1 MSLKGGYFGKLLR
14 INLTNRTSTVEDLDP
29 AFLKKY
35 VGGAMLG
42 TKILYDETRPGI
54 DALGEENKL
63 IYTIGPLTGTDCPT
77 ASRMNIATKSPL
89 TGAICNSLSG
99 GFFPVEMKWAGWD
112 VIIIEGK
119 ADEPVY
125 ILIKDDKVE
134 IRKAEKYWG
143 LNTFDTQNYLKE
155 DLHDLNIRISC
166 IGPAGENLSLL
177 SSIANEARVCGRKGV
192 GAVMGSKN
200 LKAVAIRG
208 SNKVPI
214 ADQEKFKA
222 AIREQLHEFK
232 ESHIA
237 YPVFSKTGST
247 CGIENAS
254 GLGFFP
260 IKNWMDT
267 GVVDVSDTLGSK
279 VFLTQVQKGNPCYK
293 CPIDCAKV
301 RMVKKGRYAGISSEG
316 PEFET
321 VYSLGSTLGIYNSD
335 FVIAADRLCDELGMD
350 TIGAGVTI
358 GMAMELYEKGILTDT
373 EGLDLSWGNE
383 EVVLQ
388 LLRMMAYKEGLGKL
402 LSDGTRKFAQAIG
415 NGADYYAMQVKG
427 LEIPGYDVRGLKSHG
442 LNMATSYTG
451 ADHNRGYAFQEIF
464 GIPFPHAVERLAIE
478 GKGALTKWNQ
488 DFCGTY
494 DVVTLCEFP
503 TQMALSGTAQRIV
516 AGLLTGATGI
526 DYTEE
531 EVWELGDRLNNVC
544 RMYNVRE
551 GFSRK
556 DDYLPRRIQEE
567 PIKEGLSKGEVISK
581 EDNDFMLDEYYEVR
595 GWDKNGIPTPGKLIE
610 LGLEDTIKDLP
621 ASN

>member
-1 MSLKGGYFGKLLR
+1 
-14 INLTNRTSTVEDLDP
+14 
-29 AFLKKY
+29 
-35 VGGAMLG
+35 
-42 TKILYDETRPGI
+42 
-54 DALGEENKL
+54 
-63 IYTIGPLTGTDCPT
+63 
-77 ASRMNIATKSPL
+77 
-89 TGAICNSLSG
+89 
-99 GFFPVEMKWAGWD
+99 
-112 VIIIEGK
+112 
-119 ADEPVY
+119 
-125 ILIKDDKVE
+125 
-134 IRKAEKYWG
+134 
-143 LNTFDTQNYLKE
+143 
-155 DLHDLNIRISC
+155 
-166 IGPAGENLSLL
+166 
-177 SSIANEARVCGRKGV
+177 
-192 GAVMGSKN
+192 
-200 LKAVAIRG
+200 
-208 SNKVPI
+208 
-214 ADQEKFKA
+214 
-222 AIREQLHEFK
+222 
-232 ESHIA
+232 
-237 YPVFSKTGST
+237 
-247 CGIENAS
+247 
-254 GLGFFP
+254 
-260 IKNWMDT
+260 
-267 GVVDVSDTLGSK
+267 
-279 VFLTQVQKGNPCYK
+279 
-293 CPIDCAKV
+293 
-301 RMVKKGRYAGISSEG
+301 
-316 PEFET
+316 
-321 VYSLGSTLGIYNSD
+321 
-335 FVIAADRLCDELGMD
+335 
-350 TIGAGVTI
+350 
-358 GMAMELYEKGILTDT
+358 
-373 EGLDLSWGNE
+373 
-383 EVVLQ
+383 
-388 LLRMMAYKEGLGKL
+388 
-402 LSDGTRKFAQAIG
+402 
-415 NGADYYAMQVKG
+415 MQVKG